1 MKGSWKFLVPTLVF
15 VSIGLTVAVNN
26 HLNTRQKPIKE
37 TAEECQ
43 EENCC
48 QSTEKEISNDE
59 EGCYRSSGIAS
70 NAEESCCRSNGNA
83 SNAKEDCCRSN
94 DKDASK
100 APETTFKILYGSQS
114 GRAQTLAHKF
124 ASRLPYETSVL
135 SIKDYENEN
144 LFSEQSIIIFFLSTY
159 TGGLP
164 TETAVWFNDWLQ
176 ELRFDVRVGKK
187 DLESLRFGVFGL
199 GDSAYKQNFCTFAIK
214 VDEYLHDLGAKRVS
228 TVELGDHADDY
239 SVFDKFVKQVLDSQQ
254 TNYDVFDENDPVE
267 DQELDLESIYSS
279 ENDSEETQ
287 MVDIEDLGKS
297 MVSEAKKE
305 LKEMVTPKLRASLE
319 KQRYKIIGSHSGVKV
334 CRWTKSM
341 LRGRG
346 GCYKHSFYGI
356 ESHRCM
362 ETTPSLGD
370 HSLT

>member
-1 MKGSWKFLVPTLVF
+1 MNNHNWTYLLPTLLVVGVGLAIA
-15 VSIGLTVAVNN
+15 VSN
-26 HLNTRQKPIKE
+26 HLNNRQKSMK
-37 TAEECQ
+37 
-43 EENCC
+43 
-48 QSTEKEISNDE
+48 QSEQKSQN
-59 EGCYRSSGIAS
+59 
-70 NAEESCCRSNGNA
+70 CCRSNQQEI
-83 SNAKEDCCRSN
+83 SNQEQNCCRSN
-94 DKDASK
+94 TKEVCCNSSDGKVPD
-100 APETTFKILYGSQS
+100 TTFKVLYGSQS

-124 ASRLPYETSVL
+124 ASRLPYETTVL

-144 LFSEQSIIIFFLSTY
+144 LFNEKSIVIFFLSTY

-164 TETAVWFNDWLQ
+164 TESAVWFNEWLQ

-199 GDSAYKQNFCTFAIK
+199 GDSAYKKDFCTFAIK

-228 TVELGDHADDY
+228 NVELGDHADDY
-239 SVFDKFVKQVLDSQQ
+239 SVFDKFLKQVLESQQ
-254 TNYDVFDENDPVE
+254 TNYDVLDENDPVE

-297 MVSEAKKE
+297 MVPEQKNE

-362 ETTPSLGD
+362 ETTPSLGMQ
-370 HSLT
+370 SLT